1 MRFALARRAATAAVV
16 TGLLVLPGV
25 TPAQAAGTSTV
36 SGRLT
41 TSAGAGAADA
51 QVEVFDADSYATAG
65 WTTTDGDGRWS
76 VGGLDAGRYIV
87 GFHPVDRPDQYY
99 RQKAMIWDADPVTV
113 GSGESVTADD
123 QLRATGL
130 LTGRITDAAGAPV
143 AWLSVFA
150 DESENSEHA
159 YGSTDEDGRFRIAAV
174 PGSYTL
180 SFRPVE
186 GSYQTQYVPGK
197 LDEVDAGRYR
207 VTADE
212 ETVVDETVLPT
223 GSLTGRFTTAAGEP
237 LASAQVA
244 VNTANMYG
252 GVDTQTGAD
261 GTFTV
266 PALLAGSYKVRFE
279 AGDRTQYYRGKLD
292 YTDANLVVVRGGQR
306 TRITDALVGTGS
318 VRIRAVD
325 SVSGAPVTDFCVN
338 SDETCS
344 GGTGVVT
351 LTGLPQG
358 RHDLYLHSPDSLHF
372 TRQLTGVKVV
382 AGQTTEVAPK
392 MRPGAAISTTIVDR
406 ATGRP
411 VADVCLDAFLPKQ
424 AKLVD
429 GHGNCSDQAGRIRV
443 GPLAAGTYRL
453 FADPG
458 QTAYGRQWV
467 GAEGGTGDE
476 RQAATV
482 AATVGTVAAGPQ
494 VRLDPAGRITG
505 TVTDAATGKP
515 ANSVDVSVLT
525 GHPGVGVNDATTD
538 EQGRYTL
545 GRLGPYDW
553 PVVFSAHPY
562 APHWSGDAV
571 SRYTATPV
579 TVTAGG
585 TATHDTTMRPGTT
598 VTGTFTDPDGAPFTS
613 GWVIARSADTGDIA
627 GAGWMSDGRFT
638 MRVTGKQRVYFTYD
652 VRLADQDH
660 SGRYLVTG
668 PDGTRK
674 LGLFVVPATGTLT
687 ADLVVPTS

>member
-1 MRFALARRAATAAVV
+1 MRFSFARRAATAAVV
-16 TGLLVLPGV
+16 AGFLVLPGSA
-25 TPAQAAGTSTV
+25 PAQAAETSTV

-51 QVEVFDADSYATAG
+51 QVEVFDADTYATAG
-65 WTTTDGDGRWS
+65 WTTTDSDGRWS
-76 VGGLDAGRYIV
+76 VGGLDAGRYLV
-87 GFHPVDRPDQYY
+87 GFQPVDQPAQYY
-99 RQKAMIWDADPVTV
+99 RQQAMIWDADPVTV
-113 GSGESVTADD
+113 GNGETATADD
-123 QLRATGL
+123 QLRATGV
-130 LTGRITDAAGAPV
+130 LTGRITDAGGAPV
-143 AWLSVFA
+143 AWLSIYA
-150 DESENSEHA
+150 DRPDNSGNA
-159 YGSTDEDGRFRIAAV
+159 YGSTDEDGRFRIAAT
-174 PGSYTL
+174 PGDYTL
-180 SFRPVE
+180 SFRPIE

-207 VTADE
+207 VTADQ

-223 GSLTGRFTTAAGEP
+223 GSLTGTFTTATGAP
-237 LASAQVA
+237 LVSAQVA

-252 GVDTQTGAD
+252 GVDAETGPD

-279 AGDRTQYYRGKLD
+279 TGQRTQYYRGKLD

-306 TRITDALVGTGS
+306 TRIADALLGTGS
-318 VRIRAVD
+318 VRVRAVD
-325 SVSGAPVTDFCVN
+325 SVTGAPVADFCVE
-338 SDETCS
+338 SAETCS
-344 GGTGVVT
+344 RGTGSVT

-358 RHDLYLHSPDSLHF
+358 RHEIYVYTADRLHF
-372 TRQLTGVKVV
+372 DRRLTVRVV

-392 MRPGAAISTTIVDR
+392 LRPGALITSTIVDR

-424 AKLVD
+424 ATLVD
-429 GHGNCSDQAGRIRV
+429 GHGNCSDGAGRIRV
-443 GPLAAGTYRL
+443 GPLTAGTYRL

-458 QTAYGRQWV
+458 DAPYGRQWV
-467 GAEGGTGDE
+467 GADGGTGDE

-482 AATVGTVAAGPQ
+482 TATVGTVTAGPQ

-525 GHPGVGVNDATTD
+525 GHPGVGVNDASTD

-545 GRLGPYDW
+545 DRLGPYDW
-553 PVVFSAHPY
+553 PVVFSGHPY
-562 APHWSGDAV
+562 AVHWSGDAV

-585 TATHDTTMRPGTT
+585 TATLDTAMRAGST
-598 VTGTFTDPDGAPFTS
+598 VTGTFTNQDGASFTN
-613 GWVIARSADTGDIA
+613 GYVIARSADTGDVA
-627 GAGWMSDGRFT
+627 GSGWMSDGRYT
-638 MRVTGKQRVYFTYD
+638 LQVTGRQRVYVTYD
-652 VRLADQDH
+652 VSYAGQDY

-674 LGLFVVPATGTLT
+674 LGLFVVPATGSL
-687 ADLVVPTS
+687 AVDLVVPTT